1 MFFELLT
8 PYLTSIA
15 YIDQLNMQEQLVIV
29 ANHFTYG
36 NGVDKQVFSQA
47 PRIQILPPL
56 VLNSVVSQNPYASRS
71 RHVVDDSLDDS
82 PIQKLNLCV
91 GGFAGKG

>member
-15 YIDQLNMQEQLVIV
+15 YINQLHMQEQLVVV

-36 NGVDKQVFSQA
+36 NGVDKQVFS
-47 PRIQILPPL
+47 
-56 VLNSVVSQNPYASRS
+56 
-71 RHVVDDSLDDS
+71 
-82 PIQKLNLCV
+82 
-91 GGFAGKG
+91 